1 MFPVSQN
8 NNMAQAYDRSITV
21 FSPEGHLYQVDYA
34 SKIIEKGSPAVAI
47 TYKDGIIIVADKKIF
62 SSLIIPESVEKV
74 FKIDQHV
81 WIACSGLIGDGR
93 RLVDFARQIA
103 QENKT
108 YYDDPIEIETLVKK
122 VASIVQYYTQYGGA
136 RPFGVSII
144 TAGIDTLGKHIYETE
159 PSGATT
165 AYKAVAIGQNRPKL
179 LAHLE
184 KNYKPNMSFDDAL
197 KLAIKTITLN
207 LEPKQKLEADN
218 IEVINITEDERKA
231 IVPQDKYSKLI
242 WINWSWSIMGKIL
255 KPIKNP
261 KTYGAKAAKELREN
275 KTFNDLHQTY
285 KILNKVD
292 KKNEQ
297 TNYFK
302 NQLNLM
308 IGRARLR
315 TRFEKN
321 PVLLKDIQKHMEK
334 IIAANMFQSALSNAE
349 KSKVILKV
357 MTDINKLPDSKVLD
371 YIKDVE
377 NWYRKHK

>member
-1 MFPVSQN
+1 
-8 NNMAQAYDRSITV
+8 
-21 FSPEGHLYQVDYA
+21 
-34 SKIIEKGSPAVAI
+34 
-47 TYKDGIIIVADKKIF
+47 
-62 SSLIIPESVEKV
+62 
-74 FKIDQHV
+74 
-81 WIACSGLIGDGR
+81 
-93 RLVDFARQIA
+93 
-103 QENKT
+103 
-108 YYDDPIEIETLVKK
+108 
-122 VASIVQYYTQYGGA
+122 
-136 RPFGVSII
+136 
-144 TAGIDTLGKHIYETE
+144 
-159 PSGATT
+159 
-165 AYKAVAIGQNRPKL
+165 
-179 LAHLE
+179 
-184 KNYKPNMSFDDAL
+184 
-197 KLAIKTITLN
+197 
-207 LEPKQKLEADN
+207 
-218 IEVINITEDERKA
+218 
-231 IVPQDKYSKLI
+231 
-242 WINWSWSIMGKIL
+242 MGKIL

>member
-242 WINWSWSIMGKIL
+242 
-255 KPIKNP
+255 
-261 KTYGAKAAKELREN
+261 
-275 KTFNDLHQTY
+275 
-285 KILNKVD
+285 
-292 KKNEQ
+292 
-297 TNYFK
+297 
-302 NQLNLM
+302 
-308 IGRARLR
+308 
-315 TRFEKN
+315 
-321 PVLLKDIQKHMEK
+321 
-334 IIAANMFQSALSNAE
+334 
-349 KSKVILKV
+349 
-357 MTDINKLPDSKVLD
+357 
-371 YIKDVE
+371 
-377 NWYRKHK
+377 

>member
-1 MFPVSQN
+1 VNNLFSVSQN

-34 SKIIEKGSPAVAI
+34 SKIIEKGSPVVAI
-47 TYKDGIIIVADKKIF
+47 SYKDGIIIVADKKIF

-81 WIACSGLIGDGR
+81 WVACSGLIGDGR

-165 AYKAVAIGQNRPKL
+165 AYKAVAIGQNKQKL
-179 LAHLE
+179 MAHLE
-184 KNYKPNMSFDDAL
+184 KNYKVNMSFDDAL
-197 KLAIKTITLN
+197 KLAIKTLTLN
-207 LEPKQKLEADN
+207 LEPKQKLEANN

-231 IVPQDKYSKLI
+231 IVSQDKYSKLI
-242 WINWSWSIMGKIL
+242 
-255 KPIKNP
+255 
-261 KTYGAKAAKELREN
+261 
-275 KTFNDLHQTY
+275 
-285 KILNKVD
+285 
-292 KKNEQ
+292 
-297 TNYFK
+297 
-302 NQLNLM
+302 
-308 IGRARLR
+308 
-315 TRFEKN
+315 
-321 PVLLKDIQKHMEK
+321 
-334 IIAANMFQSALSNAE
+334 
-349 KSKVILKV
+349 
-357 MTDINKLPDSKVLD
+357 
-371 YIKDVE
+371 
-377 NWYRKHK
+377 